1 MTRPSGYTIFHT
13 EASGGWGGQEL
24 RILAELDGLARRGY
38 RTGLISEPGSPIA
51 ERARSLGRPVHPV
64 RFRWSADP
72 SAVRKVARI
81 LREEGVDLLG
91 THSSL
96 DAWVG
101 GIAARWCGVPVVRTR
116 HLDIPLKRNPLSRM
130 VYRLLADAVVVTGA
144 SGAARLVAEAGVPP
158 ERIHVVPTG
167 IDLDRFDPARVD
179 GSRIR
184 RELGIEASAAVI
196 GTIGVLRVLKGI
208 DIFLRGC
215 RAILDRNPAAR
226 FLVVGDG
233 PMRREVRALWQA
245 LHLEGAA
252 WLLGHR
258 EDIPEL
264 LAAMSVLVLPSLT
277 GEGNPQ
283 VVSQAMAMGV
293 PVVASALPGIMELAR
308 DGDTARLFPAGD
320 AQGLA
325 DAVCRMLEDGE
336 IRRRMASR
344 GQALARARLSVDA
357 MLDRI
362 EVIYAG
368 VVPGGHGRHA
378 GRAAP
383 RPGEPGERLRR

>member
-1 MTRPSGYTIFHT
+1 MIQPSGYTIFHS

-24 RILAELDGLARRGY
+24 RILAELEGLARRGY
-38 RTGLISEPGSPIA
+38 RTGLICEPGTLVA
-51 ERARSLGRPVHPV
+51 ERARALGAPVHPV

-72 SAVRKVARI
+72 SAIWEMGRV
-81 LREEGVDLLG
+81 LREEGVGLLG

-116 HLDIPLKRNPLSRM
+116 HLNIPLKRNPVSRA
-130 VYRLLADAVVVTGA
+130 VYRWLADAVIVTGGPAAIRLA
-144 SGAARLVAEAGVPP
+144 SEAGVPP

-184 RELGIEASAAVI
+184 IELGIEASAPLV
-196 GTIGVLRVLKGI
+196 GTVGVLRALKGM
-208 DIFLRGC
+208 DVFLRGC

-233 PMRREVRALWQA
+233 PMRREIRALRGS
-245 LHLEGAA
+245 LHLQEAV

-264 LAAMSVLVLPSLT
+264 LAAMSVFVWPALT

-283 VVSQAMAMGV
+283 VVSQALAMGV
-293 PVVASALPGIMELAR
+293 PVVASALPGVLDLAR
-308 DGDTARLFPAGD
+308 DGDTALLFPAGD
-320 AQGLA
+320 AEGLA
-325 DAVCRMLEDGE
+325 NTVCRLLEDGE
-336 IRRRMASR
+336 TRRRLASQ
-344 GQALARARLSVDA
+344 GQSLARARLSVDV

-368 VVPGGHGRHA
+368 VVRRRRERHA
-378 GRAAP
+378 EGAASGT
-383 RPGEPGERLRR
+383 GEPEGRVRR

>member
-24 RILAELDGLARRGY
+24 RILAELDRLARRGY
-38 RTGLISEPGSPIA
+38 RTGLICEPGTPIA

>member
-1 MTRPSGYTIFHT
+1 MNTAGRLRILHT
-13 EASGGWGGQEL
+13 ESSTGWGGQEL

-38 RTGLISEPGSPIA
+38 RTGLICEPGTPIA
-51 ERARSLGRPVHPV
+51 ERAQALGRPVYPI
-64 RFRWSADP
+64 RYRWSADP
-72 SAVRKVARI
+72 SAIWHVARI

-308 DGDTARLFPAGD
+308 DGDTALLFPAGD

-336 IRRRMASR
+336 TRRRLASR
-344 GQALARARLSVDA
+344 GQALARARLSLDA
-357 MLDRI
+357 MLDQI
-362 EVIYAG
+362 EVIYAS
-368 VVPGGHGRHA
+368 VVTGEREGHA
-378 GRAAP
+378 EPAAP
-383 RPGEPGERLRR
+383 GTGEPEGRVRR

>member
-1 MTRPSGYTIFHT
+1 MTRPSGTTIFHT
-13 EASGGWGGQEL
+13 EASGGWGGQEI

-38 RTGLISEPGSPIA
+38 RTGLLCEPDTPIA

-72 SAVRKVARI
+72 SAVRQVARV
-81 LREEGVDLLG
+81 LREEGVHLLG

-116 HLDIPLKRNPLSRM
+116 HLDIPLKRNPLSRA
-130 VYRLLADAVVVTGA
+130 VYRWLADAVIATGGPAATRLA
-144 SGAARLVAEAGVPP
+144 SEAGVPP

-184 RELGIEASAAVI
+184 REMGIEASAPVI
-196 GTIGVLRVLKGI
+196 GTIGVLRALKGI
-208 DIFLRGC
+208 DVFLRGC

-233 PMRREVRALWQA
+233 PMRREIRALWET
-245 LHLEGAA
+245 LHLEEAA

-264 LAAMSVLVLPSLT
+264 LATMSVFVWAPLR

-293 PVVASALPGIMELAR
+293 PVVASALPGVLDLAR
-308 DGDTARLFPAGD
+308 DGDTALLFPAGD
-320 AQGLA
+320 AEGLA
-325 DAVCRMLEDGE
+325 AAVCRMLEDGE
-336 IRRRMASR
+336 TRRRLASW
-344 GQALARARLSVDA
+344 GQALARARFGLDA
-357 MLDRI
+357 MLDQI
-362 EVIYAG
+362 EVIYAS
-368 VVPGGHGRHA
+368 VVTGEREGHVEP
-378 GRAAP
+378 AAP
-383 RPGEPGERLRR
+383 GTGEPEGRVRR

>member
-1 MTRPSGYTIFHT
+1 
-13 EASGGWGGQEL
+13 
-24 RILAELDGLARRGY
+24 
-38 RTGLISEPGSPIA
+38 
-51 ERARSLGRPVHPV
+51 
-64 RFRWSADP
+64 
-72 SAVRKVARI
+72 
-81 LREEGVDLLG
+81 
-91 THSSL
+91 
-96 DAWVG
+96 
-101 GIAARWCGVPVVRTR
+101 
-116 HLDIPLKRNPLSRM
+116 
-130 VYRLLADAVVVTGA
+130 
-144 SGAARLVAEAGVPP
+144 
-158 ERIHVVPTG
+158 
-167 IDLDRFDPARVD
+167 
-179 GSRIR
+179 
-184 RELGIEASAAVI
+184 
-196 GTIGVLRVLKGI
+196 
-208 DIFLRGC
+208 
-215 RAILDRNPAAR
+215 
-226 FLVVGDG
+226 
-233 PMRREVRALWQA
+233 MRREVRALWQA
-245 LHLEGAA
+245 RHLEGAA